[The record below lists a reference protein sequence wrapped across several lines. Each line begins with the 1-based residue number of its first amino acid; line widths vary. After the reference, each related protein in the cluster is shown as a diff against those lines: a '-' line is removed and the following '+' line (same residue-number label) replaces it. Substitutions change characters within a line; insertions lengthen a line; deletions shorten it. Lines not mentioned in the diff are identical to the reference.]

1 MDCKIISWKYNRC
14 IKRNIKVVLETT
26 MIVRGLIIAVAL
38 LVGSASVYW
47 LGSDNNIEESAE
59 IVIKE
64 QTGFDLDIT
73 PFSIEKKDDKNG
85 NK

>member
-1 MDCKIISWKYNRC
+1 M
-14 IKRNIKVVLETT
+14 VLETT

-64 QTGFDLDIT
+64 QTGFDIDIT
-73 PFSIEKKDDKNG
+73 PFSPEKSGLSTKEDKNG

>member
-1 MDCKIISWKYNRC
+1 
-14 IKRNIKVVLETT
+14 

-73 PFSIEKKDDKNG
+73 PFSIEKKEDRNG

>member
-1 MDCKIISWKYNRC
+1 M
-14 IKRNIKVVLETT
+14 VLETT

>member
-1 MDCKIISWKYNRC
+1 
-14 IKRNIKVVLETT
+14 VVLETT